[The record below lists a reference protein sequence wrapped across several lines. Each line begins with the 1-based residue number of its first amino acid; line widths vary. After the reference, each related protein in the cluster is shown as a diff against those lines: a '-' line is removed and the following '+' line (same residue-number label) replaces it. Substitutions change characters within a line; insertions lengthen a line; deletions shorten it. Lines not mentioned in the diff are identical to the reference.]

1 MSEGY
6 VRKPDPFP
14 ELWRGRRVGML
25 DALMWGR
32 YQVRERRAFW
42 FVTGFETVE
51 SFFPFI
57 RGWNANTHFNG
68 GYDLAW
74 QEFLE
79 WFQQTQGEAL
89 SQDWCVKPL
98 RDCQGDQ
105 ERAALVLLDLVAEY
119 VERFGPTPRGKVG
132 AMDEKIAALYG
143 PLPREWGGRRVETLD
158 ALLWIRRRMLEGQ
171 SLSFITGQDI
181 VDSLECFIN
190 GWILNT
196 SFNDPDNSRDST
208 VAQFWK
214 WLRDVKK
221 ELRGA
226 GWNVEYL
233 RDCQGDHRKAALKF
247 LDTAAEF
254 MASR

>member
-14 ELWRGRRVGML
+14 ELWRGRRVGVL

-42 FVTGFETVE
+42 SVTGFETVE

-79 WFQQTQGEAL
+79 WFQETQGETL
-89 SQDWCVKPL
+89 SQDWCVKWL

-105 ERAALVLLDLVAEY
+105 ERAALVLLDLAAEY
-119 VERFGPTPRGKVG
+119 AERFGVVPRGRAG

-143 PLPREWGGRRVETLD
+143 PLPREWGGRPVETLD
-158 ALLWIRRRMLEGQ
+158 SLLWIRRRMLEGQ
-171 SLSFITGQDI
+171 PLSFITGENTI
-181 VDSLECFIN
+181 ESLYCFFN
-190 GWILNT
+190 GWLRNT
-196 SFNDPDNSRDST
+196 CFNNSQDVT
-208 VAQFWK
+208 VEPFQN
-214 WLRDVKK
+214 WLRDAQK
-221 ELRGA
+221 ENRGE
-226 GWNVEYL
+226 GWHAQYL
-233 RDCQGDHRKAALKF
+233 RACQGDHRKAVLKF
-247 LDTAAEF
+247 LDAAAEF